1 MKSAFFTPRFFPLL
15 VLALLLFSC
24 KKQVALTHLKPAE
37 INVSPEIQRL
47 LLVDRTEPESQAL
60 SIITGLLTGEVPFEV
75 RNAVGATLSSLQN
88 ELNTSPRFEVV
99 RASERLKGGLFSQ
112 TYPKAL
118 TWEEVEALANRYDAD
133 AVLALELFN
142 SDWIVTDRAKQITV
156 REGTGKDARDVVVN
170 GVYVEGVANVSV
182 GYRLYDPI
190 TRSITD
196 QQRYSKTNTWSAE
209 ARNKTQALANLI
221 TKVAATEYV
230 GRMAGL
236 SYAHRI
242 APMYVTTNRGLYSQA
257 KFSPWLEQGSREAE
271 VGQWEKAIGTWQKG
285 LASADEKAASRLL
298 YNLAVAHEVLG
309 QLDLAQQFAGE
320 AYTRYGFKAGR
331 RYAQEISEI
340 IRAQQVANEQL
351 KR

>member
-1 MKSAFFTPRFFPLL
+1 MKSARFSFPFFGLL
-15 VLALLLFSC
+15 ILASFLFSC
-24 KKQVALTHLKPAE
+24 QKQIALTHLKPAE
-37 INVSPEIQRL
+37 INVSPEVQRL

-60 SIITGLLTGEVPFEV
+60 SVITGLLTGEVPFEV

-88 ELNTSPRFEVV
+88 ELNTSPRYEVI
-99 RASERLKGGLFSQ
+99 RATERLKGGLFSQ
-112 TYPKAL
+112 TYPRAL
-118 TWEEVEALANRYDAD
+118 SWEEVESLAARYNAD

-156 REGTGKDARDVVVN
+156 KEGTGKDARDVVVS

-190 TRSITD
+190 TRTITD
-196 QQRYSKTNTWSAE
+196 QHRYSKTNTWSAE
-209 ARNKTQALANLI
+209 ARNKTQAMANLI

-242 APMYVTTNRGLYSQA
+242 APMYVNINRGLYSQS
-257 KFSPWLEQGSREAE
+257 KYGNSLQQGAREAE

-285 LASADEKAASRLL
+285 LATADDKAASRLL

-320 AYTRYGFKAGR
+320 AYSRYGFKAGR
-331 RYAQEISEI
+331 RYARELNELIQADQLAK
-340 IRAQQVANEQL
+340 AQLN
-351 KR
+351 R